1 MQFSWGS
8 KIVLKIYNSL
18 QNDYMSHDIVYF
30 ASMWNRN
37 DGLVVFIRLA
47 LINHILDYKTQS
59 IHNNHN
65 SINKTNTQE
74 RNSLWNN

>member
-1 MQFSWGS
+1 
-8 KIVLKIYNSL
+8 
-18 QNDYMSHDIVYF
+18 MSHDIVYF
-30 ASMWNRN
+30 ALMWNRN

-74 RNSLWNN
+74 RNSL